1 MHVRVYLYALV
12 ETMVRTFS
20 NNVIHFS
27 EYALMTANM
36 MPALMPRQAEH
47 PELPYVF
54 DTRVHVKQT
63 AAYILGAK
71 ITLPVDVVNDSKPGY
86 EEYTFP
92 ATKQIP
98 PEWTDKFL
106 DISEMDEI
114 GQIAFKGIKKV

>member
-1 MHVRVYLYALV
+1 
-12 ETMVRTFS
+12 
-20 NNVIHFS
+20 
-27 EYALMTANM
+27 MTANM
-36 MPALMPRQAEH
+36 MPALQPRQAEH

-92 ATKQIP
+92 ATKQVP
-98 PEWTDKFL
+98 PEWTDNFV
-106 DISEMDEI
+106 DISQLDDV
-114 GQIAFKGIKKV
+114 GRIAFKGIKKVRWACSAARAYAELDCCRQNASCHYYCW